1 MRLVYL
7 IRHASPAVQPRAP
20 ADEWLLSER
29 GIDEARALGAIAAG
43 WGLRAVYSSTEPKA
57 LSTAALIADATDLTA
72 HAVEGFEE
80 LRLSGGW
87 IGNADAF
94 SDTVR
99 AVLEQ
104 PELSL
109 RGSETAAAAAARFAA
124 GMGIVEAGPFPTAV
138 VSHGRIIVAY
148 LAQRLGVEEPFAL
161 WRSIGTP
168 GWVALDLDGP
178 KLLGSFEGLPA

>member
-7 IRHASPAVQPRAP
+7 IRHASPAVQPQAP
-20 ADEWLLSER
+20 AEEWRLSER
-29 GIDEARALGAIAAG
+29 GIDEARALAAIAAG

-57 LSTAALIADATDLTA
+57 LSTAALIGDATGLTA

-99 AVLEQ
+99 AVLET

-109 RGSETAAAAAARFAA
+109 RGSETAEAAAARFAA
-124 GMGIVEAGPFPTAV
+124 GMAIVETGQFPAAV
-138 VSHGRIIVAY
+138 VSHGRAIVAY
-148 LAQRLGVEEPFAL
+148 LAQYAGADEPFAL
-161 WRSIGTP
+161 WRSIATP
-168 GWVALDLDGP
+168 GWIVLDLDGMR
-178 KLLGSFEGLPA
+178 LLGSFEGLPA